1 MCTQRQHQPI
11 RCEDCE
17 RRRLV
22 AQVVHL
28 FDRIGDTALGH
39 HLLVLRGGALKGLSH
54 VDVLQRNYKN
64 KEKQLI
70 NYRENLEVLNGQK
83 NKRAIDGSSITNH
96 GIMCLR
102 QPDLPSSTVESS
114 CVTLTASLSMR
125 SCRELARR

>member
-1 MCTQRQHQPI
+1 MSKVLCSNILQEISINNNKAATPYIHHKLQKFKIIGKSQHQPI

-28 FDRIGDTALGH
+28 LDRNGDTALGH
-39 HLLVLRGGALKGLSH
+39 HLLVLRGGALKGLPH

-70 NYRENLEVLNGQK
+70 HYYAKWAENLIRVK
-83 NKRAIDGSSITNH
+83 
-96 GIMCLR
+96 
-102 QPDLPSSTVESS
+102 
-114 CVTLTASLSMR
+114 
-125 SCRELARR
+125 ELMICQ